1 MAFQACKLH
10 FQSFNVSTKACQW
23 VVRDNTHKYA
33 FTPPFK
39 PNPWFEL
46 SLGYGRGGHMLLS
59 QNVFAGATVDNWGQW
74 HFVLI
79 LVNVYMC

>member
-1 MAFQACKLH
+1 
-10 FQSFNVSTKACQW
+10 
-23 VVRDNTHKYA
+23 
-33 FTPPFK
+33 
-39 PNPWFEL
+39 
-46 SLGYGRGGHMLLS
+46 MLLS

>member
-1 MAFQACKLH
+1 MYAKIHYSLPRGGAFAPPLPPL
-10 FQSFNVSTKACQW
+10 NLPL
-23 VVRDNTHKYA
+23 VRDKTHKYA

-46 SLGYGRGGHMLLS
+46 SLGYERGGHMLLS

-74 HFVLI
+74 HFVL
-79 LVNVYMC
+79 LR